1 MASFLLM
8 EIKIIDRLISKH
20 ASWDD
25 LYKDLST
32 NNKFTKKFKGDVFE
46 RLTQAYLLTEPEYKS
61 ILSDVWL
68 NQEVPKNVLKK
79 LNLPVEDFGVDLIAK
94 TNRNEYWTIQCK
106 FKSTK
111 SSLTYKELSTFST
124 LSFVNAKNISL
135 GIVSHSSN
143 KPIRN
148 RKFLGS
154 ITEIGLDRWL
164 NLNTDEWKNIRK
176 FCQQKPIKMIRR
188 KPRPHQ
194 RNAINLSKK
203 YFARENKSKGK
214 LIMPCATGKSLTA
227 FWIAQAIDAK
237 KIIVAVPS
245 LNLVKQSLNDWT
257 KEYLAHGIT
266 PEWLCICSD
275 QSAGK
280 VDIDEFD
287 TDTYDLGIPTTTN
300 KKEIVSFLKR
310 RSKNPKIIFVTYQ
323 SSPRLAESARSAKA
337 SFDFAILDEAHK
349 TVGMKSKS
357 FSTLLFDKKI
367 KIKKRLFMTAT
378 ERVFRGKKD
387 EVVSMSDPKVY
398 GEDVYVMT
406 FKDAI
411 EQDIISD
418 YKILTIAISDNEVD
432 ALIKDNR
439 YITKDRSDTESSAQY
454 FASGI
459 ALKKTFK
466 KYKIKH
472 AISFHRSIK
481 LAKEFQEQQD
491 ELNKINSLR
500 PIVQNLHISS
510 KKTSGQRVE
519 LIKEFIEYDKSLLTN
534 ARCLTEGVDIPAID
548 CVMFVDPKQS
558 VIDIVQAAGRSL
570 RKFDGKDFG
579 YILLPI
585 VVPDDITLE
594 KFSESTAFRKITSI
608 ISALSSQDE
617 RIVDELR
624 AREAGRRSKG
634 KIINIDSHLKL
645 SKKIDVDKFVNNI
658 ETKVWEKVAKI
669 NPRPFEHAR
678 EFARSL
684 GLKRSIDWQDYAKTD
699 NKPADIPYDPR
710 QTYLNKGWVNYG
722 DWLGTGYIAARKR
735 VYRSFKEA
743 RSYVRKLKLK
753 NLKEWQAINY
763 KDLPADIPK
772 HADSVYKDDGWKG
785 YADWLGTENISNRNR
800 EFKSYLEAR
809 EFIRKLGFKNTKE
822 YRKWSRT
829 DKRPID
835 IPANPHDIYKDFI
848 SMSDYLGTGNK
859 HVIGKWRPYKEARAY
874 MRKQGF
880 KKFEDVKIAY
890 RKGKLPHD
898 IPVNARK
905 TYKEKFKSM
914 GDWLGT
920 GRVADIH
927 KEFRSYNEAKIFAR
941 KLNLT
946 SSKEWRFYAKS
957 GKKPNDIPSGP
968 QNYYKEWVD
977 WYDFL
982 GKKK

>member
-1 MASFLLM
+1 M
-8 EIKIIDRLISKH
+8 EIKNIDRFISKH
-20 ASWDD
+20 SSWES
-25 LYKDLST
+25 LYNELSS
-32 NNKFTKKFKGDVFE
+32 NIKFSQKYKGDVFE
-46 RLTQAYLLTEPEYKS
+46 RLTQAYLLTMPEYQS
-61 ILSDVWL
+61 ILTDVWL
-68 NQEVPKNVLKK
+68 NQEVPRNVLKK
-79 LNLPVEDFGVDLIAK
+79 LNLPAEDFGVDLIAK

-148 RKFLGS
+148 RKFLGNIS
-154 ITEIGLDRWL
+154 EIGLDRWL
-164 NLNTDEWKNIRK
+164 NLSADEWKNIRN
-176 FCQQKPIKMIRR
+176 FCKHKPVKLVKR
-188 KPRPHQ
+188 KPRSHQ
-194 RNAINLSKK
+194 LKAINLSRK
-203 YFARENKSKGK
+203 YFVKHKKSKGK

-275 QSAGK
+275 ESAGK
-280 VDIDEFD
+280 VDIDEFN
-287 TDTYDLGIPTTTN
+287 TDTYDLGIPTTTD
-300 KKEIVSFLKR
+300 KKEIVSFLKK
-310 RSKNPKIIFVTYQ
+310 RSKNPKIVFTTYQ
-323 SSPRLAESARSAKA
+323 SSPRLAESARAAKV
-337 SFDFAILDEAHK
+337 SFEFAILDEAHK
-349 TVGMKSKS
+349 TVGMKGKS

-378 ERVFRGKKD
+378 ERILRGKKE

-418 YKILTIAISDNEVD
+418 YKILTIAVSDNEVD
-432 ALIKDNR
+432 ALIEDNR
-439 YITKDRSDTESSAQY
+439 YITKDRSDAESSAQY

-481 LAKEFQEQQD
+481 LAKEFQDQQD
-491 ELNKINSLR
+491 ELNKIKSLR
-500 PIVQNLHISS
+500 PIVHNFHISS
-510 KKTSGQRVE
+510 KKTSGQRME

-585 VVPDDITLE
+585 VVPDDMTLE
-594 KFSESTAFRKITSI
+594 KFSESTPFKKITSI

-624 AREAGRRSKG
+624 TKRAGKRSKG
-634 KIINIDSHLKL
+634 KILNIDSRLKL
-645 SKKIDVDKFVNNI
+645 SKKIDVEKFVNNI
-658 ETKVWEKVAKI
+658 ETKIWEKVAKI
-669 NPRPFEHAR
+669 NPRPFEQAR

-699 NKPADIPYDPR
+699 NRPADIPYDPR
-710 QTYLNKGWVNYG
+710 QVYFNKGWINYG
-722 DWLGTGYIAARKR
+722 DWLGTGYVAPSKR
-735 VYRSFKEA
+735 VYRPFKEA
-743 RSYVRKLKLK
+743 RSFVRNLKLK

-772 HADSVYKDDGWKG
+772 HADSVYKDDGWEG
-785 YADWLGTENISNRNR
+785 YADWLGTKTINNRNR
-800 EFKSYLEAR
+800 KFKSFLEAR
-809 EFIRKLGFKNTKE
+809 EYIRKLRFKNTKE
-822 YRKWSRT
+822 YRRWSRS

-835 IPANPHDIYKDFI
+835 IPANPYDIYKDFI

-859 HVIGKWRPYKEARAY
+859 HVMGKWRPYKEARAY

-898 IPVNARK
+898 IPLGARK
-905 TYKEKFKSM
+905 IYKEKFKSM

-920 GRVADIH
+920 GRVADKY
-927 KEFRSYNEAKIFAR
+927 KEFRSFNEAKKYAR
-941 KLNLT
+941 NLNLT
-946 SSKEWRFYAKS
+946 SAKEWGIYAKS
-957 GKKPNDIPSGP
+957 GKKPSDIPSGP
-968 QNYYKEWVD
+968 QNYYKEWVS